1 MIDWLI
7 LAGLIVPGAVLLWAV
22 VIFGGIELAA
32 HIERRRRRR
41 R

>member
-7 LAGLIVPGAVLLWAV
+7 LGGLIVPGAVLLWAA

-32 HIERRRRRR
+32 RDRRRRRR